1 MKFLSYFNPLTRTLR
16 TQLALYFI
24 PVSILPAVA
33 ISFYATRIFEETT
46 RDTLLKRATSER
58 DAIIAEIDNLEHE
71 HLADTKAH
79 AANMDLVSATR
90 ARDTARMAQLLSR
103 TRAPF
108 RSRVYT
114 VSGKFL
120 AKRDLEDK
128 QVAFITESGLER
140 LRTNGASMTRYFV
153 PEGSGFTTVVRS
165 YIRDGAGIHGVLE
178 EEWRYGEPELGELK
192 NRRQVDIAFLTRD
205 LKFRGWSLAVSQDAF
220 TDFAKDMLTN
230 LADSDPVFTQ
240 LGDSRYAAFLYN
252 LPMNYD
258 KKQRNWGYLAVFLP
272 MGSVDALTLRL
283 KTNLIFITAIIIWVF
298 ALLIFFFSNRIVKP
312 IELLVLAMKRV
323 KTGRVEDIPPIDS
336 TYEIEYLV
344 HAFNEMTRNVVSAK
358 HALEQKLEE
367 LHRANQEIKNT
378 QSTLVQSAKM
388 ISLGQIVAGVAH
400 ELNNPI
406 AFIYSNMHHLN
417 DYMVR
422 FNSLVTEYRRVRT
435 QLPESARKELEK
447 KEADLEID
455 YILKDMSELIKS
467 VVDGANRTKDI
478 VTGLRTF
485 SRMDDAVFR
494 PESIEE
500 GLKNTLKLLS
510 TEFKGRITIRES
522 YVGLPL
528 VDCNISQLNQVFM
541 NLLSNAAHAIEGK
554 GEIAIRTSV
563 ESNSVRIEIE
573 DTGSG
578 IAPQHLE
585 KIFDPFFTTKKVGQG
600 TGLGLSIAYGLIQ
613 KHQGEITVR
622 SKVGKGTLFTIV
634 IPIHQST
641 KRTA

>member
-1 MKFLSYFNPLTRTLR
+1 MKFFTHFNPLTRTLR

-46 RDTLLKRATSER
+46 RDTLLKRASSER
-58 DAIIAEIDNLEHE
+58 DAIVAEIDNLENE
-71 HLADTKAH
+71 SLGETRAH
-79 AANMDLVSATR
+79 AVNFELVSATR
-90 ARDTARMAQLLSR
+90 SRETSRIAQVLSR
-103 TRAPF
+103 WKSSH

-114 VSGKFL
+114 LRGQFL
-120 AKRDLEDK
+120 GKRDSNDN
-128 QVAFITESGLER
+128 QIAFITSAGLENLKR
-140 LRTNGASMTRYFV
+140 SGTQMSRYFV
-153 PEGSGFTTVVRS
+153 PSGKGFVTTIRT
-165 YIRDGAGIHGVLE
+165 YIHDSQGRYGVLE
-178 EEWRYGEPELGELK
+178 EEWLYGEKELGELK
-192 NRRQVDIAFLTRD
+192 NRRQVDIALLTRA
-205 LKFRGWSLAVSQDAF
+205 LKFRGWSLAVPEEAF
-220 TDFAKDMLTN
+220 HEFGKGILTN
-230 LADSDPVFTQ
+230 LGHQDPVFTR

-252 LPMNYD
+252 LPMNSNKIRD
-258 KKQRNWGYLAVFLP
+258 WGYLAVFLP
-272 MGSVDALTLRL
+272 MGAVDDLMLRL
-283 KTNLIFITAIIIWVF
+283 KTNLIFITAIVIWVF

-312 IELLVLAMKRV
+312 IEMLVIAMKRV
-323 KTGRVEDIPPIDS
+323 KTGRVEEIPPIDS

-344 HAFNEMTRNVVSAK
+344 QAFNEMTRNVSDAK
-358 HALEQKLEE
+358 RALELKLEE
-367 LHRANQEIKNT
+367 LRRANQEIKNT

-417 DYMVR
+417 EYLDK
-422 FNSLVTEYRRVRT
+422 FSQLVKEYRRLSV
-435 QLPESARKELEK
+435 QLPEKTQKELSK

-485 SRMDDAVFR
+485 SRMDEAIFR
-494 PESIEE
+494 SENIED
-500 GLKNTLKLLS
+500 GLKSTLKLLNA
-510 TEFKGRITIRES
+510 EFRGRVTVHEE
-522 YVGLPL
+522 YGGLPL
-528 VDCNISQLNQVFM
+528 VECNISQLNQVFM
-541 NLLSNAAHAIEGK
+541 NLLTNASHAIEGK
-554 GEIAIRTSV
+554 GEIWVRTRA
-563 ESNSVRIEIE
+563 ETEHIRIEIE
-573 DTGSG
+573 DTGAG

-613 KHQGEITVR
+613 KHQGEIAVR
-622 SKVGKGTLFTIV
+622 SHVGKGTKFIITL
-634 IPIHQST
+634 PIHQSI